1 MAKIVRTLS
10 AKTNTAGESEILFR
24 FTLSR
29 TKQLRIKSGLFVA
42 PARFKD
48 GEIKKPRANQKEAEA
63 LTALE
68 SRLIG
73 VERLL
78 ITAAQEATPEKYTKE
93 YFEEVINRA
102 NHPEQYQ
109 EETPQD
115 TRPAFIEAYRDYY
128 NTQQIGP
135 ARVAKYKVLERAL
148 LRFEAY
154 KRITENSD
162 FNLDFDTFT
171 TDLAAEFYTFLAE
184 EHLHAEKYPDIYAT
198 IPSDTRKARKRP
210 KQEQRGHNTIVSLF
224 RCLRAFFNWAYTHE
238 HTTLRPFTTFEK
250 PMAEKYVTPYY
261 ISQEERN
268 IIAAWDMTGHRDET
282 QRDIFIFQCLI
293 GCRVSDL
300 IRLTPADIV
309 NGAVEY
315 IPEKTKNERANVVR
329 VPLNPQAAALVEK
342 YRGKDPEGKLFPFIS
357 KQKYNDAIKRI
368 FTLCGITRVV
378 TTLDTATGKE
388 VKRPINEIASSHL
401 ARRTFVG
408 NLYKQVKD
416 PNLVG
421 ALSGHK
427 EGSKAFARY
436 RDIDDEIK
444 QEVVNLLK

>member
-42 PARFKD
+42 PSRFKD
-48 GEIKKPRANQKEAEA
+48 GEIKKPRANPKEAEA

-68 SRLIG
+68 NRLIKI
-73 VERLL
+73 ERLL
-78 ITAAQEATPEKYTKE
+78 ITAAQETTADNYTKI

-102 NHPEQYQ
+102 IHPEQYQ
-109 EETPQD
+109 EAPQES
-115 TRPAFIEAYRDYY
+115 RPAFIDAYREYY
-128 NTQQIGP
+128 NTQPIGP

-154 KRITENSD
+154 KRETEAADFTLDLETFSSD
-162 FNLDFDTFT
+162 R
-171 TDLAAEFYTFLAE
+171 AAEFYTFLAE
-184 EHLHAEKYPDIYAT
+184 EHIHAEKYPDIYAT

-210 KQEQRGHNTIVSLF
+210 KQEQRGHNTIVSLI
-224 RCLRAFFNWAYTHE
+224 RCLRAFFNWAFTHG
-238 HTTLRPFTTFEK
+238 HTTLRPFVAFEK

-261 ISQEERN
+261 ITQEERN
-268 IIAAWDMTGHRDET
+268 IIAAWDMDGQRDAV

-329 VPLNPQAAALVEK
+329 VPLNAQAAALVDK
-342 YRGKDPEGKLFPFIS
+342 YRGQDPDGRLFPFIS
-357 KQKYNDAIKRI
+357 KQKYNEAIKRI

-436 RDIDDEIK
+436 RDIDEELK
-444 QEVVNLLK
+444 REVVNLLK

>member
-1 MAKIVRTLS
+1 MAKIVRTIS

-24 FTLSR
+24 FTISR
-29 TKQLRIKSGLFVA
+29 TKQLRIKSGLFIS
-42 PARFKD
+42 PSRFKD

-63 LTALE
+63 LTMLE
-68 SRLIG
+68 NRLIAI
-73 VERLL
+73 ERLL
-78 ITAAQEATPEKYTKE
+78 ITAAQEATTDKHTKA

-102 NHPEQYQ
+102 AHPEQY
-109 EETPQD
+109 EEA
-115 TRPAFIEAYRDYY
+115 TRPAFFDVYREYY
-128 NTQQIGP
+128 TTQEISP
-135 ARVAKYKVLERAL
+135 ARVSRYKVIERAL

-154 KRITENSD
+154 KQKTECSD
-162 FNLDFDTFT
+162 FTLELDTFT
-171 TDLAAEFYTFLAE
+171 TAQATEFYTFLAE
-184 EHLHAEKYPDIYAT
+184 EHLHAENYPEIYAT
-198 IPSDTRKARKRP
+198 IPGDTRKARKRP
-210 KQEQRGHNTIVSLF
+210 KQEQRGHNTIVSLI
-224 RCLRAFFNWAYTHE
+224 RCLRAFFNWAYTHDK
-238 HTTLRPFTTFEK
+238 TTLRPFATFDK
-250 PMAEKYVTPYY
+250 PLAEKYVTPYY
-261 ISQEERN
+261 ITQEERN
-268 IIAAWDMTGHRDET
+268 KIASWQMDGHRDAI

-300 IRLTPADIV
+300 MRLTPADIV

-315 IPEKTKNERANVVR
+315 IPEKTKHERAAIVR
-329 VPLNPQAAALVEK
+329 VPLTAQAAALVEK
-342 YRGKDPEGKLFPFIS
+342 YRGQDQDGRLFPFIS

-388 VKRPINEIASSHL
+388 IKRPINEIASSHL

-436 RDIDDEIK
+436 RDIDEDLK
-444 QEVVNLLK
+444 REVVNLLK

>member
-10 AKTNTAGESEILFR
+10 AKTNTAEESEILFR
-24 FTLSR
+24 FTLNR
-29 TKQLRIKSGLFVA
+29 NKQLRIKSGLFVA
-42 PARFKD
+42 PSRFKD
-48 GEIKKPRANQKEAEA
+48 GEIKKPRANPKEAEA

-68 SRLIG
+68 TRLISI
-73 VERLL
+73 ERLL
-78 ITAAQEATPEKYTKE
+78 ITTAQETTADNYTKT
-93 YFEEVINRA
+93 YFEEVIKRA
-102 NHPEQYQ
+102 EHPEQYQ
-109 EETPQD
+109 SQPQEAPPSFFET
-115 TRPAFIEAYRDYY
+115 YREYY
-128 NTQQIGP
+128 TTQPIGP

-154 KRITENSD
+154 KRETEALN
-162 FNLDFDTFT
+162 FTLDLNTFT
-171 TDLAAEFYTFLAE
+171 TAQATEFYTFLAQ
-184 EHLHAEKYPDIYAT
+184 EHIYSELYPEIYAT
-198 IPSDTRKARKRP
+198 IPSDTHKARKRP
-210 KQEQRGHNTIVSLF
+210 KQEQRGHNTIVSLI
-224 RCLRAFFNWAYTHE
+224 RCLRAFFNWAFTHG
-238 HTTLRPFTTFEK
+238 HTVLRPFASFDK

-261 ISQEERN
+261 ITQEERN
-268 IIAAWDMTGHRDET
+268 IIANWPMEGHRDAA

-315 IPEKTKNERANVVR
+315 IPEKTKNDRANIVR
-329 VPLNPQAAALVEK
+329 VPLNAQAAALVEK
-342 YRGKDPEGKLFPFIS
+342 YRGQAPDGQLFPFIS

-408 NLYKQVKD
+408 NLYKQVRD

-436 RDIDDEIK
+436 RDIDEDIK
-444 QEVVNLLK
+444 KDLVNLLK